1 MKKLLFFL
9 CVYAML
15 FLTACSVDDTVSSNL
30 YLIPDGYKGWVR
42 VEYDKDFGE
51 ETRAEG
57 DYIVIKVNEKG
68 VSKVKSTVTHE
79 GWATNKYFY
88 VTKDGERKELKPGKL
103 IHGATQGRESKTNPG
118 EVNFFVGTKE
128 EFAQSTDYSR
138 SAK

>member
-9 CVYAML
+9 FVYAML

-42 VEYDKDFGE
+42 VEYDKDFGQ
-51 ETRAEG
+51 ETKSEG

-68 VSKVKSTVTHE
+68 VSKVKSTVTNE
-79 GWATNKYFY
+79 GWATNRYFY
-88 VTKDGERKELKPGKL
+88 VTKDGERTELKPGKL
-103 IHGATQGRESKTNPG
+103 IHGAVQGRESKTNPG

-128 EFAQSTDYSR
+128 EFAEATDYSR
-138 SAK
+138 NAK